1 MLSQHNLSNYIQVL
15 AAFKLNNVYLILLSV
30 WLILKHLKLL
40 I

>member
-1 MLSQHNLSNYIQVL
+1 L

-30 WLILKHLKLL
+30 WLTLKHLKLL